1 MYLNGHAKTLG
12 KYVENYSDINN
23 VIADKIKAK
32 NLYKNALR

>member
-1 MYLNGHAKTLG
+1 MYLNSSAEKLG
-12 KYVENYSDINN
+12 KYIENYSGVNN